1 MHDSGQ
7 NLLAVKEHILR
18 KCLPNIKIPA
28 FMSAHRSCMGAL
40 SMATA
45 MCPLPIDNHVCIK
58 LDCPVPCVLY
68 YSCKLDWMYGLH
80 WMQMDV
86 LHDNNLRIKDEDN
99 MPPELLT
106 RQRNYDKP
114 GNWVMSHNYT
124 SQYILKCIWIPT
136 YIINICKYNSL
147 PFSVSIA
154 IPTHLITQTLQYC
167 FNAWQFTQHDILESS
182 IIASK

>member
-1 MHDSGQ
+1 M
-7 NLLAVKEHILR
+7 KEHILK

-58 LDCPVPCVLY
+58 LDCPGPCVLH
-68 YSCKLDWMYGLH
+68 YSCKRDWRCVLH

-86 LHDNNLRIKDEDN
+86 LHDTNLRINDEDN
-99 MPPELLT
+99 TRTGWLT
-106 RQRNYDKP
+106 RQRDYDKP

-147 PFSVSIA
+147 PFNVSIA
-154 IPTHLITQTLQYC
+154 IPTHIITQTLQYC
-167 FNAWQFTQHDILESS
+167 FNACEFTQHILESS